1 MASKVLVILAIVLWT
16 MFFVMLEFILLKDN
30 KAFESN
36 DCKHHCE
43 WQLTQMNETF
53 KILIT
58 VCEEKLQKL
67 HSSDMNMAIIREQLQ
82 KEFLELF
89 LYELQTFTQRLHDST
104 RIEPAPHFC
113 LEYCTV
119 INTVNYQ
126 ECKENMTN
134 RHYQIQMLLRRQ
146 RWLRS
151 HIRRRLRLS
160 GGSMNSTDLGM
171 ETSSMFCNW
180 SHVIA
185 IVVTITLFMVI
196 RPTRSRLAAWKGRKE
211 NIVEELPMMRT
222 QLLRMQTQSVVTQQ
236 DDTEQLHLVS
246 DKPYLKLSASDVEI
260 ILKIIERNSILES
273 WNEELLKSE
282 RLLRSRVAELHSEN
296 AVLTQDCEEKLAV
309 KDDMLQN
316 THTEAND
323 LQQFDSR
330 LTDLRLDFE
339 SQFTQLQS
347 KFDKQVMEE
356 LCTLRKEH
364 NKQCKSLELANGKI
378 IQLERRLACQEL
390 ILSLNCDNLNEKK

>member
-1 MASKVLVILAIVLWT
+1 
-16 MFFVMLEFILLKDN
+16 
-30 KAFESN
+30 
-36 DCKHHCE
+36 
-43 WQLTQMNETF
+43 MNY
-53 KILIT
+53 KPL
-58 VCEEKLQKL
+58 
-67 HSSDMNMAIIREQLQ
+67 
-82 KEFLELF
+82 
-89 LYELQTFTQRLHDST
+89 QRLHDST

-119 INTVNYQ
+119 INTINYQ
-126 ECKENMTN
+126 ECKENVTN
-134 RHYQIQMLLRRQ
+134 SHYQIQMLLQRQ

-151 HIRRRLRLS
+151 HIRRRLQLS
-160 GGSMNSTDLGM
+160 GGSMNSTDSGM

-185 IVVTITLFMVI
+185 IVVAITLFMVI

-211 NIVEELPMMRT
+211 NIVEELPMMST

-246 DKPYLKLSASDVEI
+246 DKP
-260 ILKIIERNSILES
+260 KIIERNSILES

-339 SQFTQLQS
+339 SRFTQLQS
-347 KFDKQVMEE
+347 KLDKQVMEE

-390 ILSLNCDNLNEKK
+390 ILSLNCDNLNEKNDPRQQVGLLGQRSSSA